1 MGANQTPLAKW
12 GLNFQMSWAPLIV
25 LAVGTIV
32 YALLYDISDQ
42 QARLNKEKL
51 IEMGL

>member
-1 MGANQTPLAKW
+1 MGANQTPRAKW

-25 LAVGTIV
+25 LVVGMIV
-32 YALLYDISDQ
+32 FALLYNISDE

-51 IEMGL
+51 IDMGL